1 MGVGKG
7 GAACVPLRFA
17 CTINQ
22 MNNLNDTAETAVTRG
37 PGRPPGKRDAAARRE
52 RLIQAAIRLIGREGL
67 AAASTR
73 AIAEEAGLTQAMVH
87 YSFPGK
93 QALLDAVLERV
104 HAATREALRAATHDA
119 PTLDAALTALA
130 EAYWRH
136 VCDDR
141 DLQKVQYEL
150 TLAALRRNGD
160 ATLARRQ
167 YQGYVAML
175 KEVLAETLGEG
186 EDPAPLQC
194 LAGTA
199 VALMDGLIL
208 QLLAGEDE
216 AAVRAR
222 LNAGLAMLR
231 RAIAEAD

>member
-1 MGVGKG
+1 MKNFK
-7 GAACVPLRFA
+7 GAAEAP
-17 CTINQ
+17 
-22 MNNLNDTAETAVTRG
+22 VTRR

-52 RLIQAAIRLIGREGL
+52 RLMQAAIRLIGREGL

-104 HAATREALRAATHDA
+104 HAATREALLAATREA
-119 PTLDAALTALA
+119 RTLDAALTALA
-130 EAYWRH
+130 EAYWQH
-136 VCDDR
+136 VRDDR

-175 KEVLAETLGEG
+175 TGVLAESLDEG
-186 EDPAPLQC
+186 EDAAQLPC

-216 AAVRAR
+216 AAVRTR

-231 RAIAEAD
+231 QAIAAAD

>member
-1 MGVGKG
+1 MTNSEEATA
-7 GAACVPLRFA
+7 GAA
-17 CTINQ
+17 
-22 MNNLNDTAETAVTRG
+22 TRR
-37 PGRPPGKRDAAARRE
+37 PGRPPGKRDAQARRE
-52 RLIQAAIRLIGREGL
+52 RLVQAAIRLIGSQGL

-73 AIAEEAGLTQAMVH
+73 AIAEEAGMTQAMLH

-104 HAATREALRAATHDA
+104 HAATRDALQAATHGA
-119 PTLDAALTALA
+119 PTLDAALEALA
-130 EAYWRH
+130 ETYWQH
-136 VCDDR
+136 VREDR
-141 DLQKVQYEL
+141 ELQKVQYEL

-160 ATLARRQ
+160 AALARRQ

-175 KEVLAETLGEG
+175 AEVLAASAGEG
-186 EDPAPLQC
+186 SDAAQLQC
-194 LAGTA
+194 MAGTA

-222 LNAGLAMLR
+222 LDTGLAMLR
-231 RAIAEAD
+231 RQ